1 LGRDFQRL
9 EEAYEKVNLCP
20 MGAGAL
26 STSSFPINRERV
38 AELLG
43 FVGVLENS
51 IDAVSSRDFIL
62 ETMAVL
68 AITAVDISRLV
79 EDLILW
85 GSSDFGLI
93 ELPDDFCSTSSI
105 MPQKKNPDVLE
116 VIRARMSQVLGNFVT
131 STATLKA
138 LPSGYNLDFQEITQK
153 LWESLEIVGNSLGM
167 LSKLVMN
174 LKLQN
179 DILSKPQFSF
189 LAATELANMLVR
201 KYKVPFRSAHKIV
214 GSMVRELINKGL
226 TLNSGTAELLNK
238 TANSFGFTLN
248 VKDEDLKEAT
258 DILKIVESHNVMG
271 GPSSNEVN
279 RMLKTRKEWTF
290 LAKSKLSKRRLEVE
304 RTYEQLQSIIKSYLT
319 SANSEPQTL
328 KSQKS

>member
-1 LGRDFQRL
+1 
-9 EEAYEKVNLCP
+9 
-20 MGAGAL
+20 
-26 STSSFPINRERV
+26 
-38 AELLG
+38 
-43 FVGVLENS
+43 
-51 IDAVSSRDFIL
+51 
-62 ETMAVL
+62 
-68 AITAVDISRLV
+68 
-79 EDLILW
+79 
-85 GSSDFGLI
+85 
-93 ELPDDFCSTSSI
+93 

-116 VIRARMSQVLGNFVT
+116 VIRARISHVLGNFVT
-131 STATLKA
+131 SAATLKA
-138 LPSGYNLDFQEITQK
+138 LPSGYNLDFQEITPK

-174 LKLQN
+174 LKLQ
-179 DILSKPQFSF
+179 DDVLAKPQFSF

-271 GPSSNEVN
+271 GPSPNEVN